1 MRSRSPPC
9 LRATPPATYIWW
21 QAQPEELSASIGEI
35 GKQLDRAKNLFAERA
50 LGEAEATN
58 AEIGSLSEAARR
70 IGDVVDLIRSIADQT
85 NLLALNATIEA
96 ARAGDAG
103 KGFAVVASEVKT
115 LAAQTAK
122 ATEEISKQI
131 LAVQTSTD
139 GAVGAIRKFT
149 GRMREINETTV
160 GIAAS
165 MIQQGS
171 ATEEISRNV
180 AKAARSTHHMAQG
193 VNTVTG
199 ASQRTAETAF
209 SVNEAVRTV
218 DDVVLRLEQEIERF
232 LIGLRLRDGFETHD
246 ALATR

>member
-1 MRSRSPPC
+1 MRSRSPPR
-9 LRATPPATYIWW
+9 LRATPPATYMV
-21 QAQPEELSASIGEI
+21 AGAAEELSASIGEI
-35 GKQLDRAKNLFAERA
+35 GKQLDRAKILAERA

-115 LAAQTAK
+115 AAYDRK
-122 ATEEISKQI
+122 GTEETLKQI

-139 GAVGAIRKFT
+139 GAVGAIRPGSSRDGCGDQRDD
-149 GRMREINETTV
+149 GRHR
-160 GIAAS
+160 GLHDPARFRHGGDLP
-165 MIQQGS
+165 Q
-171 ATEEISRNV
+171 R

-193 VNTVTG
+193 REHGDGVAADG
-199 ASQRTAETAF
+199 
-209 SVNEAVRTV
+209 
-218 DDVVLRLEQEIERF
+218 
-232 LIGLRLRDGFETHD
+232 GDGFLGERGGSAPWTTWSS
-246 ALATR
+246 AWSRRSSVS

>member
-9 LRATPPATYIWW
+9 SSRDASSNVHMVAG
-21 QAQPEELSASIGEI
+21 AAEELSASIGEI
-35 GKQLDRAKNLFAERA
+35 GKQLDRAKTLAERA

-70 IGDVVDLIRSIADQT
+70 SGTSST
-85 NLLALNATIEA
+85 SS
-96 ARAGDAG
+96 ARLRTRRTPRPQRHHRGRPG
-103 KGFAVVASEVKT
+103 GRRRQGFAVVASEVKT

-122 ATEEISKQI
+122 APRRSRSRSSPSRPQRM
-131 LAVQTSTD
+131 APS
-139 GAVGAIRKFT
+139 GAIRGKFT

-165 MIQQGS
+165 TIQQGS

-180 AKAARSTHHMAQG
+180 PGRPQHSPHGPGREHG
-193 VNTVTG
+193 DG

-232 LIGLRLRDGFETHD
+232 LIRC
-246 ALATR
+246 A